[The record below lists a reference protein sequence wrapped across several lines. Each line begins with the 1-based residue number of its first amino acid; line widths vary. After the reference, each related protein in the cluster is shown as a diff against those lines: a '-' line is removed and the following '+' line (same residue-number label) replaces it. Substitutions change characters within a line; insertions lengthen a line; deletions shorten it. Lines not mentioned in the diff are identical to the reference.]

1 MPTGYTDCIKE
12 DISLRDFILQCSR
25 AMGALIMMRD
35 EPTDAPIPERF
46 EPSDYH
52 AKKLV
57 SLEKELADLKSMKI
71 TSADAA
77 ATKEYEE
84 AVSDNEKYIRQ
95 NLALKGRYS
104 KMLSAVKS
112 WEPPTK
118 EHVGL
123 KNFMQEQIESSI
135 KFDCDTDYYSDQ
147 VFTKL
152 TGQQWKEKRLK
163 ELLKDLSYH
172 THENDKEVSRTEGRN
187 LWIKQLRESL
197 PINTKDETKT
207 HPATKQ
213 GVSTV
218 K

>member
-1 MPTGYTDCIKE
+1 MPTGYTDCIKD
-12 DISLRDFILQCSR
+12 DISLRDFILRCSR

-35 EPTDAPIPERF
+35 ESTDTPIPERF

-57 SLEKELADLKSMKI
+57 SLEKELADLKSMEI
-71 TSADAA
+71 TAADAA

-84 AVSDNEKYIRQ
+84 DVSNNEKYIRQ
-95 NLALKGRYS
+95 NLLLKGRYS

-118 EHVGL
+118 EHFGL
-123 KNFMQEQIESSI
+123 KSFMQEQIESSI
-135 KFDCDTDYYSDQ
+135 KFDCGTDYYSEQ
-147 VFTKL
+147 GFTKL

-172 THENDKEVSRTEGRN
+172 THENDEEVSRTEGRN

-197 PINTKDETKT
+197 PINTMDETKT
-207 HPATKQ
+207 HPATNQ
-213 GVSTV
+213 GQNA
-218 K
+218 